1 MITTVT
7 LNASIDKAYHME
19 HEIVGGT
26 VMRVTR
32 VANSAGGK
40 GLNVARV
47 ARLCGSDVQ
56 ATGLVG
62 GFNGQY
68 LEALAEA
75 DGIRS
80 RFGHI
85 AGETR
90 SCVNILDPMFS
101 STEFLEPGP
110 TVGVDEFDAY
120 LAEFPSIIA
129 DSDVVTLSG
138 SLPAGMDK
146 DSYRRLVRLALDK
159 DKRVILDSS
168 GEELRLGLEAGPT
181 MIKPNQD
188 EIEALL
194 GATATAQDNVV
205 TQARSLREDGV
216 EQVVI
221 SLGKDGALLACEE
234 GCFRAIPPK
243 VRVANTVGCGDSMVA
258 AFAVAFERAMAPRE
272 ALAYAIAVASAAAM
286 SPNTGEY
293 DPADRDAIMSHVEV
307 RAID

>member
-1 MITTVT
+1 
-7 LNASIDKAYHME
+7 
-19 HEIVGGT
+19 
-26 VMRVTR
+26 
-32 VANSAGGK
+32 
-40 GLNVARV
+40 
-47 ARLCGSDVQ
+47 
-56 ATGLVG
+56 
-62 GFNGQY
+62 
-68 LEALAEA
+68 
-75 DGIRS
+75 
-80 RFGHI
+80 
-85 AGETR
+85 
-90 SCVNILDPMFS
+90 MFS

-129 DSDVVTLSG
+129 ESDVVTLSG

>member
-26 VMRVTR
+26 VMRVAR

-47 ARLCGSDVQ
+47 ARLCESDVQ

-68 LEALAEA
+68 LEALAKA

-90 SCVNILDPMFS
+90 SCVNILDPTFS

-110 TVGVDEFDAY
+110 TVGVDEFEAY

-129 DSDVVTLSG
+129 GSDVVTLSG
-138 SLPAGMDK
+138 SLPAGVGK
-146 DSYRRLVRLALDK
+146 DSYQKLVRLALGEG
-159 DKRVILDSS
+159 KRVILDSS
-168 GEELRLGLEAGPT
+168 GEELRLGLEASPT

-194 GATATAQDNVV
+194 GATVTAQDDVLA
-205 TQARSLREDGV
+205 QARSLREDGV

-221 SLGKDGALLACEE
+221 SLGKDGALFACEE

-258 AFAVAFERAMAPRE
+258 AFAVAFERAMGPRE

-307 RAID
+307 RAVG